1 MIIKADPIQDV
12 MFIFN
17 FAILMAGLALSL
29 RYNPM
34 NYGCNLVWHSR
45 FKMSLF
51 ILTIGIINMVYFWM
65 V

>member
-1 MIIKADPIQDV
+1 MIIKADPIQDA
-12 MFIFN
+12 MFMFN
-17 FAILMAGLALSL
+17 FVVFIAGIGLAA

-45 FKMSLF
+45 YKMSLF
-51 ILTIGIINMVYFWM
+51 ILVIGIINMVYFWM